1 MPTEDDD
8 RLDDVVE
15 RESEKLER
23 ESDQLE
29 RKSKKLGENIEEVR
43 SDWRAKQRDEGVPG
57 AVGGDS
63 PGAEGPER
71 EDDAPEHGEG
81 ASEQEGVSDSDE

>member
-8 RLDDVVE
+8 QLDGIVE

-23 ESDQLE
+23 ESDKLE
-29 RKSKKLGENIEEVR
+29 RASKKLGENIEEVR
-43 SDWRAKQRDEGVPG
+43 SDWRAKQRDAGVPG

-63 PGAEGPER
+63 PRGEEPEHEADDDPEKTEG
-71 EDDAPEHGEG
+71 APEH
-81 ASEQEGVSDSDE
+81 EGVSDDG